1 MLDLLGIVTRLAA
14 MVEEFEFLFGALCL
28 ALGLVF
34 VVRGLMAA
42 ARRSERGPGGGGWSG
57 AIMMFATGALF
68 FGFPALVG
76 TLTKTVFGLSA
87 PPDAEAIFSFA
98 PDTLG
103 GVDSDGLRGV
113 IVAVTVI
120 IQFVGLIAI
129 ARGLWLVNLSA
140 QGERG
145 AGAFGPGLTF
155 MIAGALAVNFP
166 AFVGVMER
174 LLVTPSGGL

>member
-1 MLDLLGIVTRLAA
+1 MLDLLEIIARLAA
-14 MVEEFEFLFGALCL
+14 MMKDFEFLFGALCL
-28 ALGLVF
+28 VLGLVF
-34 VVRGLMAA
+34 VIRGLMAA

-76 TLTKTVFGLSA
+76 TLTRTVFGLTA

-103 GVDSDGLRGV
+103 GVESNALRGV
-113 IVAVTVI
+113 IVSVTVI
-120 IQFVGLIAI
+120 IQFVGLIGI

-166 AFVGVMER
+166 AFVGAMER
-174 LLVTPSGGL
+174 LLVTPTAGI